1 MFCSSKKDDFA
12 QIEKS
17 PACSEGR
24 VSKKAHVQ
32 FRDCAIITWRGGGGG
47 GSKWVKYGTKIN

>member
-32 FRDCAIITWRGGGGG
+32 FRDCAIITWRGGGV
-47 GSKWVKYGTKIN
+47 SKWVKYGTKIN